1 MIPFAPHLAYECLE
15 FLNCKTKNIWPEVKE
30 DSVENVNFAIQINGK
45 TRDIIKIAKDLSE
58 SDLKKMVQNNS
69 KAKKYI
75 EKNKIKK
82 IIFVKNRII
91 NYIV

>member
-1 MIPFAPHLAYECLE
+1 MKDHLSSSLE